1 MHLNAVAS
9 PSFRRHVFHDS
20 EQSYGKPAG
29 QGPGQNTHYGNS
41 GALVQEEY
49 LWTEAVWKKTI
60 RNVRFLF
67 SFSYFRYYT

>member
-9 PSFRRHVFHDS
+9 PSFRRHIFHDS

-29 QGPGQNTHYGNS
+29 QGPGQNKHYGNS

-49 LWTEAVWKKTI
+49 LWTEAVWK
-60 RNVRFLF
+60 
-67 SFSYFRYYT
+67 SF